1 MKESDI
7 CAAVLYVNYVKG
19 CYMKALIS
27 ERKKKAIIIIDTAVA
42 DVLNI
47 LFVLAYFLAL
57 FQIANIYTFHT
68 LFLMCL

>member
-47 LFVLAYFLAL
+47 LFVLAL
-57 FQIANIYTFHT
+57 FFST
-68 LFLMCL
+68 LHRS